1 VSRCGSSVGYGDVTP
16 RNTAGRF
23 VGVLVMLQGL
33 AFLAVVTAAIT
44 STFVARAAA
53 ERDAKAQA
61 SEDLAEDQL
70 NSRLA
75 DVSERPDR
83 LERLLVTLTEH

>member
-1 VSRCGSSVGYGDVTP
+1 M
-16 RNTAGRF
+16 AGRS
-23 VGVLVMLQGL
+23 GNLQSCP
-33 AFLAVVTAAIT
+33 VAIT
-44 STFVARAAA
+44 STFVARATA

-75 DVSERPDR
+75 DVSERLDR
-83 LERLLVTLTEH
+83 LERLLLKLTEH